1 MKTQLVALC
10 AVLSTS
16 FAAAQDAGA
25 VDGAA
30 AVQAW
35 QEDPTTI
42 FEASE
47 VNIDDFRWI
56 ARPVVVFADSPA
68 NPAYQRQVE
77 LIEQRIDELARRDVV
92 VILDADPE
100 AESDLRQ
107 RLRPGGFM
115 LVLMNKEGR
124 VALRKPSPWDV
135 REITRSIDKTPER
148 QQEIRERRETL
159 TD

>member
-1 MKTQLVALC
+1 MKTQLVALI
-10 AVLSTS
+10 AVLCAP
-16 FAAAQDAGA
+16 FAMAQDAGA
-25 VDGAA
+25 VDSSS

-47 VNIDDFRWI
+47 VDIDDFRWI
-56 ARPVVVFADSPA
+56 ARPVVVFANTPADSA
-68 NPAYQRQVE
+68 FQRQVE
-77 LIEQRIDELARRDVV
+77 LIQERIGELTSRDVV
-92 VILDADPE
+92 VVTDADPA
-100 AESDLRQ
+100 AEGDLRQ
-107 RLRPGGFM
+107 RLRPRGFM
-115 LVLMNKEGR
+115 LALMNKAGE

-148 QQEIRERRETL
+148 QQELRDTREPL

>member
-1 MKTQLVALC
+1 MKTQLVALIATLC
-10 AVLSTS
+10 AP
-16 FAAAQDAGA
+16 FAMAQDAGA
-25 VDGAA
+25 VDAGS
-30 AVQAW
+30 AVRAW

-47 VNIDDFRWI
+47 VDIDEFRWI
-56 ARPVVVFADSPA
+56 ARPIVVFADTPA
-68 NPAYQRQVE
+68 NPAFTRQVE
-77 LIEQRIDELARRDVV
+77 LIQERIGELARRDVV
-92 VILDADPE
+92 VVTDADPA

-107 RLRPGGFM
+107 QLRPRGFM
-115 LVLMNKEGR
+115 LVLMNKEGS

-148 QQEIRERRETL
+148 QQELRDQREAL